1 MHGTHLDPSGS
12 SYWFAAA
19 KRGASHSMPSS
30 TKQDLRAQLRAL
42 RIAIPQQEQELAAIN
57 LASNV
62 QKLPYFL
69 DAKNIAIYW
78 PHDSEISPM
87 ILMHRALEL
96 GKQCYLPI
104 LRVDYK
110 QKLSF
115 ASYTTNMPVI
125 KNRYDILEPELNYAK
140 LIDLIELDII
150 FTPLVGF
157 DSQGHR
163 LGRGGGFYDATFAD
177 LSDIPHKDWPKL
189 VGLGYDCQEAATI
202 PMEHLDWRLDS
213 VITESRILEF

>member
-1 MHGTHLDPSGS
+1 MSNP
-12 SYWFAAA
+12 
-19 KRGASHSMPSS
+19 
-30 TKQDLRAQLRAL
+30 KQDLRSKLRAM
-42 RIAIPQQEQELAAIN
+42 RSAIPQEDQEIAAIN

-62 QKLPYFL
+62 QKLEYFR

-96 GKQCYLPI
+96 GKGCYLPI

-125 KNRYDILEPELNYAK
+125 KNRYDILEPELNFAQ
-140 LIDLIELDII
+140 LIALSDLDII

-157 DSQGHR
+157 DNSGHR

-189 VGLGYDCQEAATI
+189 VGLAYDCQEADEI
-202 PMEHLDWRLDS
+202 PTEHLDWRLDS
-213 VITESRILEF
+213 VITESRVLNF